1 MSLFDAIA
9 RHASLTPRQPA
20 LQGSQGAL
28 DYQTLWQQI
37 QHLAGQGRIARGRAA
52 LLEELS

>member
-20 LQGSQGAL
+20 LQGSQGEL
-28 DYQTLWQQI
+28 DYRTLWQQ
-37 QHLAGQGRIARGRAA
+37 QM
-52 LLEELS
+52 ELT